1 MLGLLL
7 PRLITALHA
16 WNKIYLAGEPPT
28 EQVVII
34 FGVGLRR
41 DGAPTAVLR
50 DRVETSASLY
60 FMGKVE
66 KLLMSGD
73 NQVVE
78 YNEPE
83 AMRQY
88 SLSLGV
94 SEEVIVLDY
103 ACSCT
108 YGTCYRAKS
117 IFGVDSALLV
127 TQKFHLPQALFIC
140 NVLGVKALGV
150 EANNQ
155 NYRRNSLLFWNI
167 REQFATFTTFLDV
180 FVEKPMPILGQT
192 EPIFL
197 D

>member
-1 MLGLLL
+1 
-7 PRLITALHA
+7 
-16 WNKIYLAGEPPT
+16 
-28 EQVVII
+28 
-34 FGVGLRR
+34 
-41 DGAPTAVLR
+41 
-50 DRVETSASLY
+50 
-60 FMGKVE
+60 MGKVE

-117 IFGVDSALLV
+117 IFGVESALLV
-127 TQKFHLPQALFIC
+127 TQKFHLPRALFIC
-140 NVLGVKALGV
+140 NVLGVKALGA
-150 EANNQ
+150 EANNL

-167 REQFATFTTFLDV
+167 REQFATFNHFFGCFRGKANADSRTDRAYFPGLIHTIYPHRPFAPHQLAQN
-180 FVEKPMPILGQT
+180 IL
-192 EPIFL
+192 L
-197 D
+197 RY